1 MLTAPEPTVS
11 SLAPAELARRL
22 ARGGIV
28 LQTGAYTTHLE
39 SSVPSVA
46 QGLALLYGGYALRGA
61 DAFADFHLRV
71 VQPAGLRRWW
81 RPQVMLMHNGA
92 SMFKPLPLAQAF
104 PMFEWGLN
112 WCVSSRA
119 HDCLIVHAAVLERHG
134 RALILPAP
142 PGSGKSTLCAALA
155 HRGWRLL
162 SDELAL
168 IQLADG
174 RLQPLPRPISLK
186 NASIPL
192 MQRYLAA
199 DGAVFSPP
207 VADTVKGTVAHLQ
220 APPASV
226 ARSAETAAP
235 GWIVFPR
242 YQAGAATELAPLP
255 KAGTVLRVAENS
267 FNYSLL
273 AERGF
278 DALAGLV
285 DAAHCHSFV
294 YSQLDEAVALF
305 ERLAQ
310 QP

>member
-1 MLTAPEPTVS
+1 MLTLS

-46 QGLALLYGGYALRGA
+46 HGLGLLYGGYPLHGT
-61 DAFADFHLRV
+61 DAFADFHLQV
-71 VQPAGLRRWW
+71 VRPAALRRWM
-81 RPQVMLMHNGA
+81 RPQVLLMYNGD
-92 SMFKPLPLAQAF
+92 SLFKPLPLAQAF

-112 WCVSSRA
+112 WCVSSRV
-119 HDCLIVHAAVLERHG
+119 HDCLIIHAAVLERNG

-162 SDELAL
+162 SDELAM

-192 MQRYLAA
+192 MQSYLAA
-199 DGAVFSPP
+199 QHPVFSPP

-220 APPASV
+220 APPDSV
-226 ARSAETAAP
+226 ARAAETAAP

-242 YQAGAATELAPLP
+242 YQAGAATALTALP
-255 KAGTVLRVAENS
+255 KAGTVLRMAQNA

-278 DALAGLV
+278 EAMADAVGAS
-285 DAAHCHSFV
+285 HCYSFE
-294 YSQLDEAVALF
+294 YSQLDEAVELF
-305 ERLAQ
+305 ARLAE

>member
-1 MLTAPEPTVS
+1 MLTLS

-22 ARGGIV
+22 AHGGIV

-39 SSVPSVA
+39 SGVPSVA
-46 QGLALLYGGYALRGA
+46 HGLSLLYGGYPLHDAG
-61 DAFADFHLRV
+61 AFADFHLQV
-71 VQPAGLRRWW
+71 VQPAGARRWW

-119 HDCLIVHAAVLERHG
+119 HDCLIIHAAVLERNG

-168 IQLADG
+168 VQLADG

-192 MQRYLAA
+192 MQAYL
-199 DGAVFSPP
+199 GEVVFSPP
-207 VADTVKGTVAHLQ
+207 VADTIKGTVAHLQ
-220 APPASV
+220 APADSV
-226 ARSAETAAP
+226 ARAAERATP

-242 YQAGAATELAPLP
+242 YQAGADTELAPLP
-255 KAGTVLRVAENS
+255 KAGTVLRVAQNS

-278 DALAGLV
+278 DAMADLV
-285 DAAHCHSFV
+285 DASACYSFV
-294 YSQLDEAVALF
+294 YSRLDEAVELF
-305 ERLAQ
+305 ARLAE

>member
-1 MLTAPEPTVS
+1 MLTLS

-22 ARGGIV
+22 AHGGIV

-46 QGLALLYGGYALRGA
+46 HGLGLLYGGYPVHGA
-61 DAFADFHLRV
+61 DAFADFHLQV
-71 VQPAGLRRWW
+71 VRPAGLRRWV
-81 RPQVMLMHNGA
+81 RPQVMLMHNGD
-92 SMFKPLPLAQAF
+92 SLFKPLPLAQAF

-119 HDCLIVHAAVLERHG
+119 HDCLIIHAAVLERNG

-162 SDELAL
+162 SDELCL

-174 RLQPLPRPISLK
+174 LLQPLPRPISLK

-192 MQRYLAA
+192 MQAYLG
-199 DGAVFSPP
+199 DAVFSPP

-220 APPASV
+220 APAASV
-226 ARSAETAAP
+226 ARAAERAAP

-242 YQAGAATELAPLP
+242 YQAGADTELAPLS
-255 KAGTVLRVAENS
+255 KAGTVLRMAQNS

-278 DALAGLV
+278 DAMT
-285 DAAHCHSFV
+285 DAVGASHCYSFV
-294 YSQLDEAVALF
+294 YSQLDQAVELF
-305 ERLAQ
+305 ARLAE

>member
-1 MLTAPEPTVS
+1 MLTLS
-11 SLAPAELARRL
+11 SLTPAELARRL

-28 LQTGAYTTHLE
+28 LQTGAYTTHLQ

-46 QGLALLYGGYALRGA
+46 HGLGLLYGGYPLHGTN
-61 DAFADFHLRV
+61 AFADFHLHV
-71 VQPAGLRRWW
+71 VRPAGLRRWW
-81 RPQVMLMHNGA
+81 RPQVLLMYNGEA
-92 SMFKPLPLAQAF
+92 LFKPLPLAQAF

-112 WCVSSRA
+112 WCVSGRVQ
-119 HDCLIVHAAVLERHG
+119 DCLVIHAAVLERHG

-168 IQLADG
+168 VQLADG

-186 NASIPL
+186 NTSIPL
-192 MQRYLAA
+192 MQSYL
-199 DGAVFSPP
+199 GNAVFSPS

-220 APPASV
+220 APPGSV
-226 ARSAETAAP
+226 ARWADTAAP

-242 YQAGAATELAPLP
+242 YQAGTATELTALP
-255 KAGTVLRVAENS
+255 KAPTVLTLAQNA

-278 DALAGLV
+278 KAAAGLV
-285 DAAHCHSFV
+285 GAAQCYRFV
-294 YSQLDEAVALF
+294 YSRLDEAVELF
-305 ERLAQ
+305 ARLAE